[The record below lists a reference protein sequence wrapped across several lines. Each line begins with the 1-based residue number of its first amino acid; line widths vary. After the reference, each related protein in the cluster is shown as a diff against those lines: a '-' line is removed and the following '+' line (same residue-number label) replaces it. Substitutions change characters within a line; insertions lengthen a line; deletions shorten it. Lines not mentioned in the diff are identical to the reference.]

1 MERAALRTLAPI
13 IRRLVHR
20 MTFMSPWATPSSMMT
35 CTRRG
40 MERSAMTTKAKRIVA
55 MMDSFL

>member
-1 MERAALRTLAPI
+1 MDMAALRRLAPI
-13 IRRLVHR
+13 MRRLVHR

-35 CTRRG
+35 WTSRG
-40 MERSAMTTKAKRIVA
+40 MDRSAMTTKATRIVA